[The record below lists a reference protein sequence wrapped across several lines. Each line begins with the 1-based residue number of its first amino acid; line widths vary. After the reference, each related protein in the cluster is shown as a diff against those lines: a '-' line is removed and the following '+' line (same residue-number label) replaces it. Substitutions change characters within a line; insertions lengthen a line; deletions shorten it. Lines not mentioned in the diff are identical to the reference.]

1 VFAIGL
7 LVVFLV
13 AISLEFSTEIFL
25 VTYSR
30 ETLINEWYDL
40 GIEIS
45 EGVNSFG

>member
-1 VFAIGL
+1 VFSIGL
-7 LVVFLV
+7 LIVFLV

-25 VTYSR
+25 FTYAR

-45 EGVNSFG
+45 EGVNSLG